1 MLKRQNKITEYRTM
15 LLAWKAQ
22 GIITLAGYIL
32 GFPADTPDS
41 IRRDIAIM
49 QKELPLDIVEF
60 FCLTPLPGSEDH
72 QKLWKQGVAM
82 DPDLNNYDVEHVC
95 TAHPRMSK
103 AEWESVY
110 QEAWSL
116 YYTPAHMKTLIR
128 RAAATGVPLG
138 SLVKV
143 LANFATTVRLE
154 KVHPLQG
161 GVIRLKHPD
170 ERRPGLPREHPWLF
184 WTRFAWETLAKHAIL
199 FGTIAKLIVWA
210 VVIARHPDA
219 RRYIDQALTPVS
231 DHEDDSLDLFTKTGG
246 ARAAVDHQKK
256 VHDLTHRTPVAAAE

>member
-1 MLKRQNKITEYRTM
+1 
-15 LLAWKAQ
+15 
-22 GIITLAGYIL
+22 
-32 GFPADTPDS
+32 
-41 IRRDIAIM
+41 
-49 QKELPLDIVEF
+49 
-60 FCLTPLPGSEDH
+60 
-72 QKLWKQGVAM
+72 
-82 DPDLNNYDVEHVC
+82 
-95 TAHPRMSK
+95 MSK
-103 AEWESVY
+103 KEWEAVY

-116 YYTPAHMKTLIR
+116 YYTPTHMKTLIR

-170 ERRPGLPREHPWLF
+170 ERRPGLPREHAWSF
-184 WTRFAWETLAKHAIL
+184 WPRFVWETLAKHALL
-199 FGTIAKLIVWA
+199 FATIAKLIVWA
-210 VVIARHPDA
+210 VVIARHPHA

-256 VHDLTHRTPVAAAE
+256 VHDLTHRTPAVAAE